1 MNAPAPTRRKPV
13 RVRLLEAL
21 MTLDDH
27 RSIPDHSVEEL
38 AAFAGVAKG
47 SVYYQFGSKDDLV
60 RAMLAHGAGELNR
73 ILQGTPDDDDAG
85 SDGSGGGAAAFH
97 AQVRQAFQFL
107 CDHPAF
113 TGLVAF
119 ALAHR
124 SDEKLREIKNGM
136 VSLLGQRLQAL
147 HAAQAGLAPGGAEIA
162 GVRAEVAATALLS
175 AAVTLSVEHHT
186 RGADW
191 SIEQSVDT
199 LVAMAEGAVVR

>member
-60 RAMLAHGAGELNR
+60 RAMLAHGAGELDR
-73 ILQGTPDDDDAG
+73 ILQGTPDDV
-85 SDGSGGGAAAFH
+85 AAFH